1 LDVTEREG
9 SLSIENENTE
19 FASSG
24 SNETTHVMDSD
35 VSITTTSD
43 GTKCTSQ
50 CCSSY
55 EKAFQPVDKAVLE
68 SLSSKGRKF
77 LPQWYKQFPW
87 LNVCTKIKAV
97 FCLYCCYSCHHN
109 LNQFT

>member
-1 LDVTEREG
+1 MDVTEREG
-9 SLSIENENTE
+9 SLRIENKNTE

-35 VSITTTSD
+35 VSIATCD

-55 EKAFQPVDKAVLE
+55 KKAF
-68 SLSSKGRKF
+68 SL
-77 LPQWYKQFPW
+77 L
-87 LNVCTKIKAV
+87 IKL
-97 FCLYCCYSCHHN
+97 C
-109 LNQFT
+109 